1 MNRPVLSQVLLG
13 YAPLIDRQ
21 RDVIA
26 TRLTVFPVQPEAG
39 VPVAELLAALA
50 AALPEAGVR
59 LALNVAHEDL
69 LHALLRAQP
78 AASVMIEVPAFI
90 AGDPAQAQAIA
101 ELHARGNLLLLAG
114 RPREP
119 LPAAVLACFTH
130 ALIDVADDRR
140 AGAAAAPPGVA
151 RTLGFVQSGVRSA
164 AQLAVAFERG
174 AVAVLGWP
182 LDDPLPARPGKG
194 GVRAD
199 LQTVVEL
206 IRRVDREEPVERL
219 DAVIRLDP
227 TLGFKLLR
235 YINSAAFGLRVEVA
249 SFRHAIMLLGYQ
261 RLKRWLALLLAQANR
276 EPEARPL
283 MYAALRRGLLMEG
296 LVGSAGQGA
305 ARAGGD
311 GGGLSGDEAFIC
323 GVFSLLDR
331 LMGQPFAELLE
342 AVPVPAGVS
351 RTLGHGDG
359 PYQPY
364 LELVQAVENASAY
377 DLREAAERLLLV
389 PAEVNA
395 ALLRALAVAREL
407 A

>member
-1 MNRPVLSQVLLG
+1 MNHPVLNQVLLG

-21 RDVIA
+21 REVIA
-26 TRLTVFPVQPEAG
+26 TRLTVFPAQPEAS

-59 LALNVAHEDL
+59 LALNVAHEGL

-90 AGDPAQAQAIA
+90 AADPAQAQAIA

-119 LPAAVLACFTH
+119 LPAPVLACFTH
-130 ALIDVADDRR
+130 ALIDCADERR
-140 AGAAAAPPGVA
+140 AAGAAAPAGVT
-151 RTLGFVQSGVRSA
+151 RTLGFVQTGVRSA
-164 AQLAVAFERG
+164 AQLAQAFERG

-182 LDDPLPARPGKG
+182 LDDPVPARTGKG
-194 GVRAD
+194 GVRPD

-206 IRRVDREEPVERL
+206 IRRLDREESVERL
-219 DAVIRLDP
+219 DAVVRLDP

-249 SFRHAIMLLGYQ
+249 SFRHAIMMLGHQ
-261 RLKRWLALLLAQANR
+261 RLKRWLALLLAQASR
-276 EPEARPL
+276 EAEAKPL

-296 LVGSAGQGA
+296 LFA
-305 ARAGGD
+305 AGGQTR
-311 GGGLSGDEAFIC
+311 GGEADGLSADEAFIC

-331 LMGQPFAELLE
+331 LMGQPFAELLA

-351 RTLGHGDG
+351 RTLVDGDG

-364 LELVQAVENASAY
+364 LALVQAIEEASVY
-377 DLREAAERLLLV
+377 DLREAAERLLLT

-395 ALLRALAVAREL
+395 ALLRALTVAREL
-407 A
+407 G